1 MCVPLDRLYN
11 FLHDV
16 CNHRDLIIYGFF
28 PHGSRKIT
36 DLGNFTVFLTDD
48 VIAGSDKLWNTS
60 YQYVRQNILF
70 MHDQEPLN
78 FDLYSSPDVF
88 ESLYP
93 DFKIIEGQ
101 DEFITSMVK
110 SLVGKIIHHLNF
122 KIIFCFFL
130 YKIPVLLVHSEKR
143 SSNLEKYQNIDF
155 VGVYWWCHGMIARD
169 WFRYAQHD
177 VLLSKRM
184 PQKDFLIY
192 NRAWAGTREYR
203 LKFAELVVD
212 HDMYSYCK
220 MGFNSEDSI
229 DYREHQFQNKKFQIQ
244 RQDLEQYF
252 FNNTSGSNS
261 SANYCAHDYQTT
273 NLEVVLETLFDDD
286 RLHLTEKILR
296 PIACGHPF
304 ILVATQGSLEYLR
317 SYGFKTFDN
326 IIDETYDTIA
336 DPAQRLQAILIEMK
350 RIAMLPH
357 DAKQQVYD
365 ALRSIAAYNQQ
376 RFFSVGWHDQ
386 LISEFKQNFDS
397 AVVDYNQRMQS
408 LFALPTDKSIP
419 IS

>member
-1 MCVPLDRLYN
+1 MSVPLDRLYN

-16 CNHRDLIIYGFF
+16 CNHRDLIIYRFF

-36 DLGNFTVFLTDD
+36 DLTVFLTNGLID
-48 VIAGSDKLWNTS
+48 GSDQSWETR
-60 YQYVRQNILF
+60 YQYARQNILF

-88 ESLYP
+88 ESVHP
-93 DFKIIEGQ
+93 NFQIIQDQ
-101 DEFITSMVK
+101 DEFITGMVK

-122 KIIFCFFL
+122 KIIFGFL
-130 YKIPVLLVHSEKR
+130 LYQIPVLLIHSEQR
-143 SSNLEKYQNIDF
+143 SSNLQKYQDIDF
-155 VGVYWWCHGMIARD
+155 IGVYWWCHGVIARD

-177 VLLSKRM
+177 VLLSKRT

-192 NRAWAGTREYR
+192 NRAWSGTREYR
-203 LKFAELVVD
+203 LKFAELVVE
-212 HDMYSYCK
+212 HDLYSHCK
-220 MGFNSEDSI
+220 MGFNSQDST
-229 DYREHQFQNKKFQIQ
+229 DYRQHQFQNKKFQIQ

-252 FNNTSGSNS
+252 FHNTSDSLS
-261 SANYCAHDYQTT
+261 SADYFTHDYQTT

-286 RLHLTEKILR
+286 RLHLTEKTLR

-317 SYGFKTFDN
+317 GYGFKTFHN

-336 DPAQRLQAILIEMK
+336 DPLERLQAILSEMK
-350 RIAMLPH
+350 RIATLPH

-365 ALRSIAAYNQQ
+365 SLRLIANYNQQ
-376 RFFSVGWHDQ
+376 RFFSTEWHNQ
-386 LISEFKQNFDS
+386 LINEFKQNFDGAS
-397 AVVDYNQRMQS
+397 NKRMQS
-408 LFALPTDKSIP
+408 LLTLPNSESIP
-419 IS
+419 VV

>member
-1 MCVPLDRLYN
+1 MSVPLDRLYN

-36 DLGNFTVFLTDD
+36 DLRVFLTNDLTD
-48 VIAGSDKLWNTS
+48 GSEKSWKTK

-70 MHDQEPLN
+70 LHDQEPLN

-93 DFKIIEGQ
+93 NFKIMQDQ
-101 DEFITSMVK
+101 DEFTTSMVK
-110 SLVGKIIHHLNF
+110 SLVGKIIRYLNF
-122 KIIFCFFL
+122 KIIFCFNL
-130 YKIPVLLVHSEKR
+130 YKIPVLLIHSEQR
-143 SSNLEKYQNIDF
+143 SNNLKKYQDIDF
-155 VGVYWWCHGMIARD
+155 VPVYWWCHGVIARD

-177 VLLSKRM
+177 VLLSKRS
-184 PQKDFLIY
+184 PFKDFLIY
-192 NRAWAGTREYR
+192 NRAWSGTREYR

-212 HDMYSYCK
+212 HDLYSYCN
-220 MGFNSEDSI
+220 MGFNSQDSI
-229 DYREHQFQNKKFQIQ
+229 DYRQHQYQNKKFQIQ

-252 FNNTSGSNS
+252 FHNTSDS
-261 SANYCAHDYQTT
+261 SASADYCAHDYQTT
-273 NLEVVLETLFDDD
+273 NIEVVLETLFDDD
-286 RLHLTEKILR
+286 RLQLTEKILR

-326 IIDETYDTIA
+326 IIDETYDIIA
-336 DPAQRLQAILIEMK
+336 DPLERLQAILLEIK

-357 DAKQQVYD
+357 DAKQKVYD
-365 ALRSIAAYNQQ
+365 SMRSIANYNRQ
-376 RFFSVGWHDQ
+376 RFFSIEWHNH
-386 LISEFKQNFDS
+386 LINEFKQNFDS
-397 AVVDYNQRMQS
+397 AMDVRNKRMQC
-408 LFALPTDKSIP
+408 LFALPNGESVPVI
-419 IS
+419 

>member
-1 MCVPLDRLYN
+1 MSVPLNRLYN

-28 PHGSRKIT
+28 PYGSRKIT
-36 DLGNFTVFLTDD
+36 DLTVFLTND
-48 VIAGSDKLWNTS
+48 VIDGSDKSWKTK

-93 DFKIIEGQ
+93 NFKIMEDQ
-101 DEFITSMVK
+101 DEFITGMVK
-110 SLVGKIIHHLNF
+110 SLVGKIIHYLNF

-130 YKIPVLLVHSEKR
+130 YKIPVLLVHSEQR

-192 NRAWAGTREYR
+192 NRAWSGTREYR

-252 FNNTSGSNS
+252 FHNTSGSNS
-261 SANYCAHDYQTT
+261 SADYCAHDYQTT

-286 RLHLTEKILR
+286 RLHLTEKTLR

-317 SYGFKTFDN
+317 GYGFKTFHN

-336 DPAQRLQAILIEMK
+336 NPLERLQAILSEMK
-350 RIAMLPH
+350 RIATLPH

-365 ALRSIAAYNQQ
+365 SLRSIANYNQQ
-376 RFFSVGWHDQ
+376 RFFSTEWHNQ
-386 LISEFKQNFDS
+386 LINEFKQNFDS
-397 AVVDYNQRMQS
+397 AIDTRNKRMQR
-408 LFALPTDKSIP
+408 LFTLPANKSIP
-419 IS
+419 VV

>member
-1 MCVPLDRLYN
+1 MSVPLDRLYN

-36 DLGNFTVFLTDD
+36 DLTVFLTNGLID
-48 VIAGSDKLWNTS
+48 GSDKSWETR

-70 MHDQEPLN
+70 LHDQEPLN

-88 ESLYP
+88 ESLHPNFQIMQY
-93 DFKIIEGQ
+93 Q
-101 DEFITSMVK
+101 DEFITGMVK
-110 SLVGKIIHHLNF
+110 SLVGKIIQHLNF
-122 KIIFCFFL
+122 KIIFGFLL
-130 YKIPVLLVHSEKR
+130 YKIPVLLVHSEQR
-143 SSNLEKYQNIDF
+143 SSNLQKYQNIDF
-155 VGVYWWCHGMIARD
+155 VGVYWWCHGVIARD

-184 PQKDFLIY
+184 PHKDFLIY
-192 NRAWAGTREYR
+192 NRAWSGTREYR

-212 HDMYSYCK
+212 HDLHSHCK

-229 DYREHQFQNKKFQIQ
+229 DYRQHQFQNKRFQIQ

-252 FNNTSGSNS
+252 FHNTSNS
-261 SANYCAHDYQTT
+261 LASADYCTHDYQTT
-273 NLEVVLETLFDDD
+273 NLEIVLETLFDDD
-286 RLHLTEKILR
+286 RLHLTEKTLR

-317 SYGFKTFDN
+317 SYGFKTFHN

-336 DPAQRLQAILIEMK
+336 DPAQRLEAVLIEMK
-350 RIAMLPH
+350 RIATLPH
-357 DAKQQVYD
+357 DAKQQVYNS
-365 ALRSIAAYNQQ
+365 LRSIAAYNQQ
-376 RFFSVGWHDQ
+376 RFFSTEWHDQ
-386 LISEFKQNFDS
+386 LINEFKQNFDR
-397 AVVDYNQRMQS
+397 AVADYTQRMQS
-408 LFALPTDKSIP
+408 LLSPFNSESVPVI
-419 IS
+419 

>member
-1 MCVPLDRLYN
+1 MSVPLDRLYN

-28 PHGSRKIT
+28 PYGSRKIT
-36 DLGNFTVFLTDD
+36 DLTVFLTND
-48 VIAGSDKLWNTS
+48 VIDRSDKSWKTK

-93 DFKIIEGQ
+93 NFKIMEDQ
-101 DEFITSMVK
+101 DEFITGMVK
-110 SLVGKIIHHLNF
+110 SLVGKIIHYLNF

-130 YKIPVLLVHSEKR
+130 YKIPVLLVHSEQR

-192 NRAWAGTREYR
+192 NRAWSGTREYR

-220 MGFNSEDSI
+220 MGFN
-229 DYREHQFQNKKFQIQ
+229 
-244 RQDLEQYF
+244 
-252 FNNTSGSNS
+252 
-261 SANYCAHDYQTT
+261 
-273 NLEVVLETLFDDD
+273 
-286 RLHLTEKILR
+286 
-296 PIACGHPF
+296 
-304 ILVATQGSLEYLR
+304 
-317 SYGFKTFDN
+317 
-326 IIDETYDTIA
+326 
-336 DPAQRLQAILIEMK
+336 
-350 RIAMLPH
+350 
-357 DAKQQVYD
+357 
-365 ALRSIAAYNQQ
+365 
-376 RFFSVGWHDQ
+376 
-386 LISEFKQNFDS
+386 
-397 AVVDYNQRMQS
+397 
-408 LFALPTDKSIP
+408 
-419 IS
+419 